1 MDIQDGVPYII
12 GETAYN
18 HEGDSDYLLKM
29 IDDISDLGL
38 NAVKFHMLL
47 NPESYM
53 QKTHPLFD
61 TLQKWLFSPEE
72 WDKIIGYTRKKG
84 LDIIMLC
91 DDVESLNHV
100 KCRPVS
106 AVEVHATSL
115 NDFFILTEAAQFP
128 GCVILGIGG
137 STLDE
142 IQYAVDFLNMKR
154 KEDILLM
161 YGFQSYPT
169 DYRNVNLSR
178 MLKIRELFSLPV
190 GYADHTAYNDPCNE
204 IISIAAAMMGINVLE
219 KHYTPDY
226 GTERIDYQAAV
237 GKQQMARIKELMS
250 VALTVYGGGLLMSQP
265 ELDYGNTGPMK
276 KAIVARRKIKK
287 GEKLSLD
294 NVWFKRTEKESCIRQ
309 NQFLQ
314 LIGCEVTKDLQ
325 KDDIIDFDSIKYRF
339 KGIHLRNYTEE

>member
-1 MDIQDGVPYII
+1 
-12 GETAYN
+12 
-18 HEGDSDYLLKM
+18 
-29 IDDISDLGL
+29 
-38 NAVKFHMLL
+38 
-47 NPESYM
+47 
-53 QKTHPLFD
+53 
-61 TLQKWLFSPEE
+61 
-72 WDKIIGYTRKKG
+72 
-84 LDIIMLC
+84 
-91 DDVESLNHV
+91 
-100 KCRPVS
+100 
-106 AVEVHATSL
+106 
-115 NDFFILTEAAQFP
+115 
-128 GCVILGIGG
+128 
-137 STLDE
+137 
-142 IQYAVDFLNMKR
+142 
-154 KEDILLM
+154 
-161 YGFQSYPT
+161 
-169 DYRNVNLSR
+169 
-178 MLKIRELFSLPV
+178 
-190 GYADHTAYNDPCNE
+190 
-204 IISIAAAMMGINVLE
+204 MMGINVLE